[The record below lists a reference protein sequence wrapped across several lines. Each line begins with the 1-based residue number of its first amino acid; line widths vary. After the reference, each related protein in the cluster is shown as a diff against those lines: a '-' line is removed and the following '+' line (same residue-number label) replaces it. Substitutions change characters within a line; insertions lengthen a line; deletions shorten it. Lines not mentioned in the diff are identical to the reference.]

1 MENKIPS
8 ILTSLTNRLTEKHIL
23 RLGDILE
30 NTSIKDN
37 LTVSFILEDLDEPVV
52 ITSDARTLLRDLSSH
67 MLGLEVI
74 KLSFTNKKIVV
85 LERELVK

>member
-1 MENKIPS
+1 M
-8 ILTSLTNRLTEKHIL
+8 L
-23 RLGDILE
+23 RLGDVLE
-30 NTSIKDN
+30 STSIKDN

>member
-8 ILTSLTNRLTEKHIL
+8 ILTGLTNRLTEKHIL